1 MGWPKGK
8 PRKPPES
15 DQGMAPKLAVTQ
27 WPSASGSI
35 PSLSTDDTTDPGDS
49 LPSSIQFGAVMLE
62 FEMPKRTTAGQAW
75 SQTARFSVEGGYEVR
90 LEGSLVYI
98 THEKGGACIIP
109 IGRVKFFE
117 PLSKPAAA

>member
-8 PRKPPES
+8 PRKITEDSSFANPES
-15 DQGMAPKLAVTQ
+15 V
-27 WPSASGSI
+27 PSEN
-35 PSLSTDDTTDPGDS
+35 PGDP

-75 SQTARFSVEGGYEVR
+75 SQTARFSVEGGYEVK